1 VAKVTPKKKSN
12 TGFLAVIGVLLLVG
26 GGVLWGTM
34 QNKPKPI
41 ELPKDAPAMKAE
53 GYLRG
58 NPDAPITIIEFADF
72 ECPGC
77 GQFATIQGPD
87 IKARIIDA
95 GLANFRF
102 YDFPLTSIHANTLFA
117 HLAAACANDQGKFWE
132 MHDQLFANQPD
143 WSTMATT
150 NPRKVIEAYATAV
163 GLDMATYN
171 SCMDEQKHLPRIQA
185 NATEGQSRGVNSTP
199 TIIVG
204 NKIYPGGLTAD
215 GLKKLVDSLTAA
227 GAGAAAPA
235 TDTAAKQ

>member
-1 VAKVTPKKKSN
+1 MAKVSPKKKSN
-12 TGFLAVIGVLLLVG
+12 TGFLVVIGVVLLVG
-26 GGVLWGTM
+26 GAALWSTM
-34 QNKPKPI
+34 QNKPAPI
-41 ELPKDAPAMKAE
+41 ELPKDAPAMQAE

-58 NPDAPITIIEFADF
+58 DANAPITIIEFADF

-87 IKARIIDA
+87 IKQRIVDA

-132 MHDQLFANQPD
+132 MHDQLFQNQPD
-143 WSTMATT
+143 WSTAATA
-150 NPRKVIEAYATAV
+150 NPRKVIEPYATAI
-163 GLDMATYN
+163 GLDMTAYN
-171 SCMDEQKHLPRIQA
+171 TCMDEQKHMARIQA
-185 NATEGQSRGVNSTP
+185 NAKEGEQRGVNSTP

-215 GLKKLVDSLTAA
+215 ALKKIVDSLTAA
-227 GAGAAAPA
+227 AP
-235 TDTAAKQ
+235 DTVAK

>member
-87 IKARIIDA
+87 IKARIVDA

-102 YDFPLTSIHANTLFA
+102 YDFPLTSIHQNTLFA

-171 SCMDEQKHLPRIQA
+171 SCMDEQKYLPRIQA
-185 NATEGQSRGVNSTP
+185 NATEGQSRGVSSTP

-215 GLKKLVDSLTAA
+215 GIKKLVDSLTAA
-227 GAGAAAPA
+227 GAGAAPA
-235 TDTAAKQ
+235 ADTAAKQ

>member
-77 GQFATIQGPD
+77 GQFATLQGPD
-87 IKARIIDA
+87 IKTRIIDA

-102 YDFPLTSIHANTLFA
+102 YDFPLTSIHMNTLFA

-132 MHDQLFANQPD
+132 MHDQLFQNQPT
-143 WSTMATT
+143 WSTIATS
-150 NPRKVIEAYATAV
+150 NPRKEIDGYATAI
-163 GLDMATYN
+163 GLDMAAYTT
-171 SCMDEQKHLPRIQA
+171 CMDQQKHLAQIQA
-185 NATEGQSRGVNSTP
+185 NAKEGEKRGVNSTP
-199 TIIVG
+199 TLIVG
-204 NKIYPGGLTAD
+204 NKVYAGGLAFD
-215 GLKKLVDSLTAA
+215 ALKKIVDSLN
-227 GAGAAAPA
+227 AAAPA
-235 TDTAAKQ
+235 ADTAAKQ